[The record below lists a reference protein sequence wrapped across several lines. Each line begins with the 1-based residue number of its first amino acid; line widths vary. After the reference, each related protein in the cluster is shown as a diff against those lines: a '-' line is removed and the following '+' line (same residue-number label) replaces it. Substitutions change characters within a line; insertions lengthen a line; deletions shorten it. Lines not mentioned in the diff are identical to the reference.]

1 MSVYHAQGQMPGQF
15 EDDDVIDL
23 REYWNVIWQRKITV
37 LIFLLMALIAT
48 AISTSLKPKIYKST
62 LTMQI
67 ERFSNAALSSEG
79 AGSGY
84 DYWAYE
90 DFYQTQFELLK
101 SHSLAERVVKDLNLT
116 SFEQIHGKPKPS
128 FYSDLVN
135 SIFDKGESN
144 PAADDANNPPPE
156 VSTVQLAS
164 SLRGGLG
171 VRPIENSRLVTL
183 NFDSTSAD
191 MAAKI
196 VNTYADSFMQMNLE
210 RRIADSTYA
219 QSFLTEQIKQ
229 VRANLEDSESKLVE
243 YANEKQIADLDQ
255 KLAAYQQKLQALN
268 NKLLD
273 VEAGRIEAQA
283 AYEEMNTVGSKGLS
297 KIVDDQLIN
306 AYKQTLVRLESEYA
320 RKLKIFKP
328 AYPEMQQLKEQ
339 IAGLQHKIDEEVANA
354 SDVLETTYGASAREE
369 AMLKARIAE
378 VNEDILNL
386 RKRTTDYQ
394 VLKRDVE
401 TNLVLYDSLL
411 QQTKEIGVAA
421 GISANNISVVDYA
434 LVPGGPYKPDL
445 RKNLTMAMIF
455 GLLGG
460 IGLAFLFN
468 KLDDTVKTGADL
480 EDATHLS
487 VLGIVPEVD
496 KSLEKGSIGLL
507 AYTDPTSALS
517 ERQQRLLALH

>member
-1 MSVYHAQGQMPGQF
+1 MRPAMRPNQQHSGLPTVPHDSHAMSIYHAQGQMPGQF

-183 NFDSTSAD
+183 SEYLCGQL
-191 MAAKI
+191 
-196 VNTYADSFMQMNLE
+196 YADEPGAPYCRFHLCPVISNG
-210 RRIADSTYA
+210 
-219 QSFLTEQIKQ
+219 
-229 VRANLEDSESKLVE
+229 AN
-243 YANEKQIADLDQ
+243 
-255 KLAAYQQKLQALN
+255 
-268 NKLLD
+268 
-273 VEAGRIEAQA
+273 
-283 AYEEMNTVGSKGLS
+283 
-297 KIVDDQLIN
+297 
-306 AYKQTLVRLESEYA
+306 QTG
-320 RKLKIFKP
+320 
-328 AYPEMQQLKEQ
+328 Q
-339 IAGLQHKIDEEVANA
+339 G
-354 SDVLETTYGASAREE
+354 
-369 AMLKARIAE
+369 
-378 VNEDILNL
+378 
-386 RKRTTDYQ
+386 
-394 VLKRDVE
+394 
-401 TNLVLYDSLL
+401 
-411 QQTKEIGVAA
+411 
-421 GISANNISVVDYA
+421 
-434 LVPGGPYKPDL
+434 
-445 RKNLTMAMIF
+445 
-455 GLLGG
+455 
-460 IGLAFLFN
+460 
-468 KLDDTVKTGADL
+468 
-480 EDATHLS
+480 
-487 VLGIVPEVD
+487 
-496 KSLEKGSIGLL
+496 
-507 AYTDPTSALS
+507 
-517 ERQQRLLALH
+517 